1 MPDAPNDNASELSA
15 GLMTFVEVKN
25 TTTARGMRIT
35 PIVLNWRF
43 R

>member
-1 MPDAPNDNASELSA
+1 MPDAPNERASLPVC
-15 GLMTFVEVKN
+15 GLITFVEVKK
-25 TTTARGMRIT
+25 TTNARGMRMT